1 MDKIEVKP
9 LEKSGQISVTLSD
22 LWLISGNYHIDF
34 VVRNKKLQDI
44 SPVIKKN
51 IQIISKTS
59 RPRVVAVDVNWGL

>member
-22 LWLISGNYHIDF
+22 LWLILGNYHIDF

-59 RPRVVAVDVNWGL
+59 RPGVVAVDVNWGL